1 MEEETIRLYCRIFL
15 LMCQNFNSQR
25 REEIIAKRI
34 ERDSSLALLKKGQTV
49 SFFSA
54 SKRGYQQEFAKK
66 DGIVL
71 LEVHIMPNVPYIDF
85 EKVLGVEYQSIEEQE
100 ILLPPFVSV
109 IVQEKT
115 LLPVE
120 QRKIQ
125 DIKKEIPRGKY
136 RINMVKFPN
145 FIEKLDEYYLVSQ
158 MEKDIL
164 AERKTAIDAINVMN
178 QRKWDQDFSAYC
190 LWKKKLQ
197 IYLKYRFV
205 EFYNEFLS

>member
-1 MEEETIRLYCRIFL
+1 MLI
-15 LMCQNFNSQR
+15 CQNFNSQR

-100 ILLPPFVSV
+100 ILLSPFVSV

-115 LLPVE
+115 LLPVK

-145 FIEKLDEYYLVSQ
+145 FIEKLDE
-158 MEKDIL
+158 
-164 AERKTAIDAINVMN
+164 
-178 QRKWDQDFSAYC
+178 
-190 LWKKKLQ
+190 
-197 IYLKYRFV
+197 
-205 EFYNEFLS
+205 